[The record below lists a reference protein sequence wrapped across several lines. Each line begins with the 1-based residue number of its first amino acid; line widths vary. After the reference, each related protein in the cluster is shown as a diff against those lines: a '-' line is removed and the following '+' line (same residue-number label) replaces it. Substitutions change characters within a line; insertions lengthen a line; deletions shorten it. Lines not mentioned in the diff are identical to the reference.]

1 VGKIL
6 VVDDEPELC
15 TLVSR
20 CLEPGGFEVET
31 AQCGADMLRFMDAET
46 FDLIILDLNLRGE
59 DGLMYLKKLRQDY
72 GPERGNVPVIILTAR
87 GEPIER
93 VVGLELG
100 ADDYVSKPFE
110 PRELLARVRTVL
122 RRTKPTG
129 GPIDLTNQKKLEFG
143 GWVLD
148 MSVRELKNPAGEDV
162 KLTTAQFDI
171 LAVLATHPNK
181 PLNRDQILDL
191 ARNRLGTPFDR
202 SIDVHVGHLRKKFQ
216 DDPKNPEFIKTVHG
230 IGYLF
235 SVDVKPA

>member
-1 VGKIL
+1 MGKIL

-15 TLVSR
+15 SLVRR
-20 CLEPGGFEVET
+20 CLEPGGFSVST
-31 AQCGADMLRFMDAET
+31 ALTGKDMLKEMGQDT
-46 FDLIILDLNLRGE
+46 YDLVILDLNLQGE
-59 DGLMYLKKLRQDY
+59 DGLTYLKELRKDQQQ
-72 GPERGNVPVIILTAR
+72 VPVIILTAR

-122 RRTKPTG
+122 RRAKPTDQ
-129 GPIDLTNQKKLEFG
+129 PQELNKQKKLVFE
-143 GWVLD
+143 GWELD
-148 MSVRELKNPAGEDV
+148 MNSRELTTPSGEKV

-171 LAVLATHPNK
+171 LAVLVTHPNE

-191 ARNRLGTPFDR
+191 ARNRMGTPFDR

-216 DDPKNPEFIKTVHG
+216 IDSQSQEFIKTVHG

-235 SVDVKPA
+235 SADVKPG